1 MNKETLNKA
10 NFLVRQ
16 AKATKNLLE
25 RMGSG
30 ETMAIAYLSNS
41 NNKLYDPLLFD
52 DSCKFIHAGVKKLL
66 EQYQDYLKQEFE
78 KL

>member
-1 MNKETLNKA
+1 MKKETLNKA

-16 AKATKNLLE
+16 AKATENLLE

-41 NNKLYDPLLFD
+41 NNKKTAENFD
-52 DSCKFIHAGVKKLL
+52 IDYMDVEDFIHT
-66 EQYQDYLKQEFE
+66 QFE
-78 KL
+78 NAP